1 MSIER
6 LGYLGFAVKD
16 LPAWDTFMTKKL
28 GLMPAGKAGDG
39 ALYRMD
45 QRTWRIAV
53 HPGELD
59 DLAYIGLEVDDA
71 AALERMA
78 DKLRQAGVAFTRGDE
93 ALQRQRRVMGLL
105 CLQDPFDLPIEIY
118 WGPSEVF
125 QEPFLPSA
133 PVSGFL
139 TGEQGLGHF
148 VRCVPDTA
156 KALAFYTSV
165 LGFQLSDIIDVELG
179 PQMTAEAHFL
189 HCNGRHHTIAIAS
202 FPLPKRIHHF
212 MLQANS
218 LDDVGHAYDR
228 FDADGLISMQLGR
241 HINDHM
247 ISFYG
252 HTPSAPID
260 VEFGYG
266 ARTVEA
272 SWTVTR
278 HARISMWGHKP
289 THLPGQG

>member
-16 LPAWDTFMTKKL
+16 VPAWDAFMTKKL

-45 QRTWRIAV
+45 QRAWRIAV

-59 DLAYIGLEVDDA
+59 DLAYIGLEVDNA

-78 DKLRQAGVAFTRGDE
+78 DKLREAGVPFTRGDE
-93 ALQRQRRVMGLL
+93 ALLQQRKVMGML
-105 CLQDPFDLPIEIY
+105 CLQDPFELPIEIY
-118 WGPSEVF
+118 YGPFEVYPD
-125 QEPFLPSA
+125 PFLASA
-133 PVSGFL
+133 PVSGFV
-139 TGEQGLGHF
+139 TGDQGLGHF
-148 VRCVPDTA
+148 VRCVPDAA
-156 KALAFYTSV
+156 KALAFYMDV
-165 LGFQLSDIIDVELG
+165 LGFQLSDVVDIQLG
-179 PQMTAEAHFL
+179 PQLSAEGHFL
-189 HCNGRHHTIAIAS
+189 HCNGRHHTIAIGEL
-202 FPLPKRIHHF
+202 PLPKRIHHF
-212 MLQANS
+212 MLQVNT

-228 FDADGLISMQLGR
+228 FDAEGLISMQFGR

-252 HTPSAPID
+252 RTPAAPID

-266 ARTVEA
+266 ARTVDA

-278 HARISMWGHKP
+278 HGHISMWGHKP
-289 THLPGQG
+289 LLLPEQG